1 MNTPLD
7 YNTVTSE
14 IEAMKLGDFSG
25 ATIRDIAM
33 LAGRIE
39 KQTGQPF
46 IHLEMGVPGL
56 KPSQIGIEAEKQA
69 LDEGCAAIYPPNAG
83 IDRLKQAASRFI
95 KAYIGIDLKPQGC
108 IATVG
113 SMQGTF
119 AVFTALKLA
128 LSSSVSSSSV
138 SSFKV
143 SSSKVSSF
151 KVSGSKSQNLKLET
165 PLNPETLETPQLPPK
180 DTILFIHPGF
190 PVQTTQ
196 CDVIGLNHI
205 GLDIHDYR
213 GEKLIG
219 KLEEILQTG
228 RICGIVYSNPNNPSW
243 VCFTESELESIGRL
257 ATQYDAIVL
266 EDLAYFAMDFRQDL
280 SHPFE
285 SPYQASVARY
295 TDNYV
300 MTISGSKAFSYAGQ
314 RIGVCCVSDA
324 LYSRVYPA
332 LQEKFG
338 VGEFGRF
345 IDARIIYTLSSG
357 CCHSVQHAMAAMME
371 AACDGRFDFVSDV
384 REYGRRAAYIK
395 KVLLQNGFYLV
406 YDNDM
411 GEPLAD
417 GFYFTTQYP
426 GMSDL
431 ELTRELMYYGISVYP
446 LDTMGSHE
454 QGVRICT
461 SFFKPDQEQLFAE
474 RIAQFR
480 ANH

>member
-7 YNTVTSE
+7 YQVVTSAIDE
-14 IEAMKLGDFSG
+14 MQLGDFSG

-33 LAGRIE
+33 LSGRLE
-39 KQTGQPF
+39 KLTGEPF
-46 IHLEMGVPGL
+46 IRLEMGVPGL
-56 KPSQIGIEAEKQA
+56 KPSRIGIEAEKQA

-83 IDRLKQAASRFI
+83 IERLKLAASRFI
-95 KAYIGIDLKPQGC
+95 KAFIGIDLKPQGC

-128 LSSSVSSSSV
+128 HGVGNQVEAS
-138 SSFKV
+138 
-143 SSSKVSSF
+143 
-151 KVSGSKSQNLKLET
+151 
-165 PLNPETLETPQLPPK
+165 LPVK

-196 CDVIGLNHI
+196 CDVIGLKHI
-205 GLDIHDYR
+205 GMDIHDYR
-213 GEKLIG
+213 GEALIR
-219 KLEEILQTG
+219 KLEEILKAG
-228 RICGIVYSNPNNPSW
+228 NIAGIVYSNPNNPSW
-243 VCFTESELESIGRL
+243 VCFTEEELEGIGQL
-257 ATQYDAIVL
+257 ATRYDAIIL
-266 EDLAYFAMDFRQDL
+266 EDLAYFAMDFRKDL
-280 SHPFE
+280 SHPFTA
-285 SPYQASVARY
+285 PYQASVARY

-324 LYSRVYPA
+324 LYGRVYPA

-371 AACDGRFDFVSDV
+371 AACDGRFDFVSEV
-384 REYGRRAAYIK
+384 REYGRRAAFIK
-395 KVLLQNGFYLV
+395 RVLLDNGFYLV

-417 GFYFTTQYP
+417 GFYFTVQYP
-426 GMSDL
+426 GMTDL
-431 ELTRELMYYGISVYP
+431 ELTRDLMYYGISVYP
-446 LDTMGSHE
+446 LDTMGSNE

-461 SFFKPDQEQLFAE
+461 SFFKPEQEALLSE
-474 RIAQFR
+474 RIALFR

>member
-7 YNTVTSE
+7 YNIVT
-14 IEAMKLGDFSG
+14 EAIDSMRLGDFSG

-33 LAGRIE
+33 LAGILE
-39 KQTGQPF
+39 KKTGQPF

-56 KPSQIGIEAEKQA
+56 KPSQIGIEAEKKA
-69 LDEGCAAIYPPNAG
+69 LDEGCAAVYPPNAG
-83 IDRLKQAASRFI
+83 IDRLKQAASQFI
-95 KAYIGIDLKPQGC
+95 KAYIGVDLKPQGC

-119 AVFTALKLA
+119 AVFTTLHLA
-128 LSSSVSSSSV
+128 C
-138 SSFKV
+138 
-143 SSSKVSSF
+143 
-151 KVSGSKSQNLKLET
+151 
-165 PLNPETLETPQLPPK
+165 PDK

-196 CDVIGLNHI
+196 CDVIGLKHI

-213 GEKLIG
+213 GDKLIT
-219 KLEEILQTG
+219 KLEEILQAG
-228 RICGIVYSNPNNPSW
+228 NIAGIVYSNPNNPSW
-243 VCFTESELESIGRL
+243 VCFNDHELKGIGEL
-257 ATQYDAIVL
+257 ATKYDTIIL
-266 EDLAYFAMDFRQDL
+266 EDLAYFAMDFRKDL
-280 SHPFE
+280 SHPFQA
-285 SPYQASVARY
+285 PYQASVAHY
-295 TDNYV
+295 TQNYV

-314 RIGVCCVSDA
+314 RIGVCCVSDG
-324 LYSRVYPA
+324 LYGRVYPA

-371 AACDGRFDFVSDV
+371 AACEGRFDFVTEV
-384 REYGRRAAYIK
+384 REYGRRAAYMK
-395 KVLLQNGFYLV
+395 KVLLENNFYLV

-417 GFYFTTQYP
+417 GFYFTVQYP
-426 GMSDL
+426 GMTDL
-431 ELTRELMYYGISVYP
+431 QLTRELMYYGISVYP

-454 QGVRICT
+454 QGVRVCT
-461 SFFKPDQEQLFAE
+461 SFFKTEQESLFAE
-474 RIAQFR
+474 RIAAFR

>member
-7 YNTVTSE
+7 YNTVTE
-14 IEAMKLGDFSG
+14 AIESMRLGDFSG

-33 LAGRIE
+33 LAGILE
-39 KQTGQPF
+39 KKTGQPF

-56 KPSQIGIEAEKQA
+56 KPSQIGIEAEKKA
-69 LDEGCAAIYPPNAG
+69 LDEGCAAVYPPNAG
-83 IDRLKQAASRFI
+83 IDRLKQAASQFI
-95 KAYIGIDLKPQGC
+95 KAFIGVDLKPQGC

-128 LSSSVSSSSV
+128 CL
-138 SSFKV
+138 
-143 SSSKVSSF
+143 
-151 KVSGSKSQNLKLET
+151 
-165 PLNPETLETPQLPPK
+165 K

-196 CDVIGLNHI
+196 CDVIGLKHI

-213 GEKLIG
+213 GDKLIA
-219 KLEEILQTG
+219 KLEEILQAG
-228 RICGIVYSNPNNPSW
+228 NIAGIVYSNPNNPSW
-243 VCFTESELESIGRL
+243 VCFNDHELRGIGQL
-257 ATQYDAIVL
+257 ATKYDTIIL
-266 EDLAYFAMDFRQDL
+266 EDLAYFAMDFRKDL
-280 SHPFE
+280 SHPFQP
-285 SPYQASVARY
+285 PYQASVAHY
-295 TDNYV
+295 TQNYV

-314 RIGVCCVSDA
+314 RIGVCCVSDE

-357 CCHSVQHAMAAMME
+357 CCHSVQHAMAAIME
-371 AACDGRFDFVSDV
+371 AACDGRFDFVSEI
-384 REYGRRAAYIK
+384 REYGRRAAYMK
-395 KVLLQNGFYLV
+395 KVLLENKFYLV

-417 GFYFTTQYP
+417 GFYFTVQYP
-426 GMSDL
+426 GMTDL
-431 ELTRELMYYGISVYP
+431 QLTRELMYYGIAVYP

-461 SFFKPDQEQLFAE
+461 SFFKPEQEQLFAE
-474 RIAQFR
+474 RIAAFR

>member
-7 YNTVTSE
+7 YQVVTSAIDE
-14 IEAMKLGDFSG
+14 MQLGDFSG

-33 LAGRIE
+33 LAGRLE
-39 KQTGQPF
+39 KLTGEPF
-46 IHLEMGVPGL
+46 IRLEMGVPGL
-56 KPSQIGIEAEKQA
+56 KPSRIGIEAEKQA

-83 IDRLKQAASRFI
+83 IERLKLAASRFI
-95 KAYIGIDLKPQGC
+95 KAFIGIDLKPQGC

-128 LSSSVSSSSV
+128 HGVGNQVEAS
-138 SSFKV
+138 
-143 SSSKVSSF
+143 
-151 KVSGSKSQNLKLET
+151 
-165 PLNPETLETPQLPPK
+165 LPVK

-196 CDVIGLNHI
+196 CDVIGLKHI
-205 GLDIHDYR
+205 GMDIHDYR
-213 GEKLIG
+213 GEALIR
-219 KLEEILQTG
+219 KLEEILKAG
-228 RICGIVYSNPNNPSW
+228 NIAGIVYSNPNNPSW
-243 VCFTESELESIGRL
+243 VCFTEEELEGIGQL
-257 ATQYDAIVL
+257 ATRYDAIIL
-266 EDLAYFAMDFRQDL
+266 EDLAYFAMDFRKDL
-280 SHPFE
+280 SHPFTA
-285 SPYQASVARY
+285 PYQASVARY

-324 LYSRVYPA
+324 LYGRVYPA

-371 AACDGRFDFVSDV
+371 AACDGRFDFVSEV
-384 REYGRRAAYIK
+384 REYGRRAAFIK
-395 KVLLQNGFYLV
+395 RVLLDNGFYLV

-417 GFYFTTQYP
+417 GFYFTVQYP
-426 GMSDL
+426 GMTDL
-431 ELTRELMYYGISVYP
+431 ELTRDLMYYGISVYP
-446 LDTMGSHE
+446 LDTMGSNE

-461 SFFKPDQEQLFAE
+461 SFFKPEQEALLSE
-474 RIAQFR
+474 RIALFR

>member
-7 YNTVTSE
+7 YLVVTAAIDE
-14 IEAMKLGDFSG
+14 MQLGDFSG

-33 LAGRIE
+33 LAGRLE
-39 KQTGQPF
+39 KLTGEPF
-46 IHLEMGVPGL
+46 IRLEMGVPGL
-56 KPSQIGIEAEKQA
+56 KPSRIGIEAEKQA

-83 IDRLKQAASRFI
+83 IERLKLAASRFI
-95 KAYIGIDLKPQGC
+95 KAFIGIDLKPQGC

-128 LSSSVSSSSV
+128 HGV
-138 SSFKV
+138 
-143 SSSKVSSF
+143 
-151 KVSGSKSQNLKLET
+151 GCQ
-165 PLNPETLETPQLPPK
+165 PETSLPVK

-196 CDVIGLNHI
+196 CDVIGLKHI

-213 GEKLIG
+213 GEALIS
-219 KLEEILQTG
+219 KLEEILKAG
-228 RICGIVYSNPNNPSW
+228 NIAGIVYSNPNNPSW
-243 VCFTESELESIGRL
+243 VCFTEQELEGIGKL
-257 ATQYDAIVL
+257 ATRYDAIIL
-266 EDLAYFAMDFRQDL
+266 EDLAYFAMDFRKDL
-280 SHPFE
+280 SHPFTA
-285 SPYQASVARY
+285 PYQASVARY

-324 LYSRVYPA
+324 LYGRVYPA

-371 AACDGRFDFVSDV
+371 AACDGQFDFVSEV
-384 REYGRRAAYIK
+384 REYGRRAAFIK
-395 KVLLQNGFYLV
+395 RVLLDNGFYLV

-417 GFYFTTQYP
+417 GFYFTVQYP
-426 GMSDL
+426 GMTDL

-446 LDTMGSHE
+446 LDTMGSKE

-461 SFFKPDQEQLFAE
+461 SFFKPEQEALLSE
-474 RIAQFR
+474 RIALFR

>member
-7 YNTVTSE
+7 YNTVTE
-14 IEAMKLGDFSG
+14 AIESMRLGDFSG

-33 LAGRIE
+33 LAGILE
-39 KQTGQPF
+39 KKTGQPF

-56 KPSQIGIEAEKQA
+56 KPSQIGIEAEKKA
-69 LDEGCAAIYPPNAG
+69 LDEGCAAVYPPNAG
-83 IDRLKQAASRFI
+83 IDRLKQAASQFI
-95 KAYIGIDLKPQGC
+95 KAFIGVDLKPQGC

-128 LSSSVSSSSV
+128 C
-138 SSFKV
+138 F
-143 SSSKVSSF
+143 
-151 KVSGSKSQNLKLET
+151 
-165 PLNPETLETPQLPPK
+165 K

-196 CDVIGLNHI
+196 CDVIGLKHI

-213 GEKLIG
+213 GDKLIA
-219 KLEEILQTG
+219 KLEEILQAG
-228 RICGIVYSNPNNPSW
+228 NIAGIVYSNPNNPSW
-243 VCFTESELESIGRL
+243 VCFNDHELRGIGQL
-257 ATQYDAIVL
+257 ATKYDTIIL
-266 EDLAYFAMDFRQDL
+266 EDLAYFAMDFRKDL
-280 SHPFE
+280 SHPFQP
-285 SPYQASVARY
+285 PYQASVAHY
-295 TDNYV
+295 TQNYV

-314 RIGVCCVSDA
+314 RIGVCCVSDE

-371 AACDGRFDFVSDV
+371 AACDGRFDFVSEI
-384 REYGRRAAYIK
+384 REYGRRAAYMK
-395 KVLLQNGFYLV
+395 KVLLENKFYLV

-417 GFYFTTQYP
+417 GFYFTVQYP

-431 ELTRELMYYGISVYP
+431 QLTRELMYYGIAVYP

-461 SFFKPDQEQLFAE
+461 SFFKPEQEQLFAE
-474 RIAQFR
+474 RIAAFR